1 MKFNLDEFTLFNV
14 ILEGEHLT
22 IRNGSNCHVT
32 HCSLLVG
39 FWGRFPS
46 PIVVLF
52 YDVLFA
58 LFIGVDVDSVL
69 AKVTQ

>member
-1 MKFNLDEFTLFNV
+1 MKKAIYKKDIKAMIKKFNLDEFTLFNA

-46 PIVVLF
+46 PMN
-52 YDVLFA
+52 
-58 LFIGVDVDSVL
+58 
-69 AKVTQ
+69 